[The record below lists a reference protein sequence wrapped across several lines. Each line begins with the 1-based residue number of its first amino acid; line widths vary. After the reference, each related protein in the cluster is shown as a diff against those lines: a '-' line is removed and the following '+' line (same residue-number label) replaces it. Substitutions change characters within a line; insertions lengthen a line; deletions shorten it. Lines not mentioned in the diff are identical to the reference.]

1 MSLENAKK
9 LLAIASTNE
18 TLRQQLQTAGRAG
31 FAELARA
38 NGVACTY
45 EEFVEASRLGVST
58 KLGDKI
64 THNYPI
70 VVNNNAV
77 VV

>member
-1 MSLENAKK
+1 MSLDNAKK
-9 LLAIASTNE
+9 LLALASAND
-18 TLRQQLQTAGRAG
+18 TLRQQIQAAGRAG

-38 NGVACTY
+38 NGIACTY
-45 EEFVEASRLGVST
+45 DEFVEATRLGVGT

-70 VVNNNAV
+70 INNQNAV